1 MMLVDNTNITTDTR
15 LLNLLKKGQRSGFS
29 EIYRLYAPALIN
41 FAASRL
47 SSLEEARD
55 IIQDI
60 FTNLWDQRNTLE
72 IKTSVKAYLFT
83 AVRYRVIDHIRK
95 NITRREYAAMLYQL
109 ADNYVATTEEE
120 VHIKKIQQQL
130 EYTVENLPARTRQ
143 IYQLSRQQ
151 HLAVKEIAGELGI
164 SEQTVK
170 NQLSSALHQLR
181 LSWSKLVSVACLM
194 MATLSQ

>member
-15 LLNLLKKGQRSGFS
+15 LLSLLKEGQRSGFS
-29 EIYRLYAPALIN
+29 EIYRLYAPSLIN

-60 FTNLWDQRNTLE
+60 FTNLWDQRDTLE

-109 ADNYVATTEEE
+109 ADSFIANTEEDL
-120 VHIKKIQQQL
+120 HTKKIQQQL
-130 EYTVENLPARTRQ
+130 EHTVENLPARTRQ
-143 IYQLSRQQ
+143 IYRLSRQR

-170 NQLSSALHQLR
+170 NQLSSALQQLR
-181 LSWSKLVSVACLM
+181 LHWSKLVSVAILIIAA
-194 MATLSQ
+194 MA